1 MDRDWDGPTD
11 RRRIPVEHFERD
23 VRRGPPTSQGT
34 SRKYPKEFKDYG
46 REYPRR
52 DDNYYEY
59 PSNPERP
66 FNYDNQTNNRA
77 TTENL
82 GYARAITTPDKTLM
96 GVSRHPI
103 GDRKTLD
110 RLDEV
115 VKSKVPF
122 MEKEVRYR
130 KNSDGKPE
138 TIKHVVH
145 KKR

>member
-1 MDRDWDGPTD
+1 MCDEDLL
-11 RRRIPVEHFERD
+11 RRRACPGNI
-23 VRRGPPTSQGT
+23 RRSLRTT
-34 SRKYPKEFKDYG
+34 D
-46 REYPRR
+46 PRWH
-52 DDNYYEY
+52 DAYYEY

-66 FNYDNQTNNRA
+66 FNYGNQTNNRR
-77 TTENL
+77 TTEDP
-82 GYARAITTPDKTLM
+82 GYARAITTSDKTLM
-96 GVSRHPI
+96 GVSIHPV
-103 GDRKTLD
+103 GDSKRLD

-122 MEKEVRYR
+122 MEKEVRYP